1 MLQNERAA
9 LALIALIT
17 GTMGFI
23 ESITAVPAGSTA
35 MAADALSF
43 VQHSITAGFSLWATA
58 GTINR
63 QRWTVQLQGFV
74 MALLGGL
81 VCLIAVRRLES
92 GSLPNPVVMAII
104 GFVALIA
111 DLVVGAIV
119 LGQRRMLSG
128 IGALWRLS
136 RTDCVGNI
144 GVIAAAAA
152 VALLSA
158 LNVTQSNLPD
168 IVIGGAMAMY
178 FFISGWRIAITGRLD
193 AGRTPSSD

>member
-1 MLQNERAA
+1 MLQNERVA

-23 ESITAVPAGSTA
+23 ESMTAVPAGSTA

-81 VCLIAVRRLES
+81 VCLIAARRLYF
-92 GSLPNPVVMAII
+92 GSLPHPVAMTII
-104 GFVALIA
+104 GVVALIA
-111 DLVVGAIV
+111 DLMVGAIV
-119 LGQRRMLSG
+119 LGQRRLLTG
-128 IGALWRLS
+128 IGALWRIS

-152 VALLSA
+152 VFA
-158 LNVTQSNLPD
+158 TKSNIPD

>member
-1 MLQNERAA
+1 MLQDERVA

-23 ESITAVPAGSTA
+23 ESMLAVPAGSTA

-74 MALLGGL
+74 MALLGAL
-81 VCLIAVRRLES
+81 VCLIAVRRLS
-92 GSLPNPVVMAII
+92 AGSVPHPLAMTII
-104 GFVALIA
+104 GLVALVA
-111 DLVVGAIV
+111 DLVVGTII
-119 LGQRRMLSG
+119 LGQRRMLTS
-128 IGALWRLS
+128 IGALWRIS
-136 RTDCVGNI
+136 RADCVGNLA
-144 GVIAAAAA
+144 VVAAAAA
-152 VALLSA
+152 VFA
-158 LNVTQSNLPD
+158 TRSNLPD
-168 IVIGGAMAMY
+168 IVIGGAMATY

-193 AGRTPSSD
+193 AGSTP

>member
-1 MLQNERAA
+1 MLQNERVA

-17 GTMGFI
+17 GTMGFV
-23 ESITAVPAGSTA
+23 ESMTAVPAGSTA

-81 VCLIAVRRLES
+81 VCLIAVRRLYF
-92 GSLPNPVVMAII
+92 GSLPHPLAMTII
-104 GFVALIA
+104 GLIALIA
-111 DLVVGAIV
+111 DLMVGALV
-119 LGQRRMLSG
+119 LGQRRLLTG
-128 IGALWRLS
+128 IGALWRIS

-152 VALLSA
+152 VFA
-158 LNVTQSNLPD
+158 TKSNIPD